1 MKLMIPL
8 TGREG
13 VMMKLSIPLDVPR
26 GAARRR
32 YEENYRLMTK
42 ETGRLFLMAGDQKVE
57 HLNDDFVG
65 AAVAADDSS
74 PEHLFR
80 IAQSAPVGCFA
91 GQMGLIARYG
101 MDYRDIP
108 YLIKLNSKTH
118 LVKKDQKD
126 PVSLQWQE
134 TSQVEQFVRHA
145 GVRVVALGYTL
156 YPGSEYEP
164 AMLSEASRL
173 IFEAHQMG
181 LVFVLWV
188 YPRGRSV
195 GNENDAHLIAG
206 GAGVGACLGADF
218 IKINPPVDPSGQMDG
233 MLLREAVAAA
243 GRSQVVCAGGAETTV
258 PSFLKRLYDQIH
270 LGGTSGCATGRN
282 VHQRSFEEAIR
293 FCRAIHAI
301 AVLDQS
307 VEEALALY
315 NKGS

>member
-1 MKLMIPL
+1 MI
-8 TGREG
+8 
-13 VMMKLSIPLDVPR
+13 KFSIPLDVPR

-57 HLNDDFVG
+57 HMNDDFVG
-65 AAVAADDSS
+65 AAVAPDDAS
-74 PEHLFR
+74 PEHLFE
-80 IAQSAPVGCFA
+80 IAASAPVGCFA
-91 GQMGLIARYG
+91 GQMGLIARYA
-101 MDYRDIP
+101 MDYRDVP

-126 PVSLQWQE
+126 PVSLQLQE
-134 TSQVEQFVRHA
+134 TSQVEHFVRHS

-164 AMLSEASRL
+164 AMLTEASRL

-188 YPRGRSV
+188 YPRGRAV
-195 GNENDAHLIAG
+195 GHENDSHLIAG

-218 IKINPPVDPSGQMDG
+218 IKVNPPVDQSGRMDG
-233 MLLREAVAAA
+233 SLLKEAVAAA
-243 GRSQVVCAGGAETTV
+243 GRSQVVCAGGAETSV
-258 PSFLKRLYDQIH
+258 PDFLKRLYDQIH

-282 VHQRSFEEAIR
+282 VHQRSFEEAVR
-293 FCRAIHAI
+293 FCRAIHSI
-301 AVLDQS
+301 SVLDQS
-307 VEEALALY
+307 VEQALDLY
-315 NKGS
+315 HGGQKPGS

>member
-1 MKLMIPL
+1 M
-8 TGREG
+8 TN
-13 VMMKLSIPLDVPR
+13 LSIPLDVPR

-42 ETGRLFLMAGDQKVE
+42 ETGRLFLMAADQKVE

-65 AAVAADDSS
+65 SNVASDDSS
-74 PEHLFR
+74 PEHLFQ
-80 IAQSAPVGCFA
+80 IASRSPVGCLA
-91 GQMGLIARYG
+91 SQMGLIARYA
-101 MDYRDIP
+101 MDYREIP

-134 TSQVEQFVRHA
+134 TSQVEHFVRHS

-156 YPGSEYEP
+156 YPGSEYEQ
-164 AMLSEASRL
+164 AMLTEASRL

-188 YPRGRSV
+188 YPRGKSV

-218 IKINPPVDPSGQMDG
+218 IKINPPVGASGQMDG
-233 MLLREAVAAA
+233 ALLKESVAAA

-258 PSFLKRLYDQIH
+258 PDFLKRLYDQIH

-282 VHQRSFEEAIR
+282 LHQRPLEEAIR
-293 FCRAIHAI
+293 FCRAIHSI
-301 AVLDQS
+301 AVSDKS
-307 VEEALALY
+307 VDDALALY
-315 NKGS
+315 QQGDQK

>member
-1 MKLMIPL
+1 
-8 TGREG
+8 
-13 VMMKLSIPLDVPR
+13 
-26 GAARRR
+26 
-32 YEENYRLMTK
+32 MTK

-65 AAVAADDSS
+65 KSVASDDSS
-74 PEHLFR
+74 PNHLFE
-80 IAQSAPVGCFA
+80 IAAKAPIGCFA
-91 GQMGLIARYG
+91 AQLGLIARYA
-101 MDYRDIP
+101 MDYRDVP

-134 TSQVEQFVRHA
+134 TSQVEQFVRHS

-164 AMLSEASRL
+164 AMLAEASRL

-195 GNENDAHLIAG
+195 ANENDAHLIAG

-218 IKINPPVDPSGQMDG
+218 IKINPPVSQGGAMDG
-233 MLLREAVAAA
+233 SLLKEAVLAA

-258 PSFLKRLYDQIH
+258 PDFLKRLYDQIH

-282 VHQRSFEEAIR
+282 VHQRSFEEAVR
-293 FCRAIHAI
+293 LCRAIHSI

-307 VEEALALY
+307 VEKALDLY
-315 NKGS
+315 NAG